1 MRSRLSRILGIASFV
16 FTLIAST
23 GAASRMWYMVD

>member
-1 MRSRLSRILGIASFV
+1 MRSTLSRILSIGSFV

-23 GAASRMWYMVD
+23 GAASRLYYMID